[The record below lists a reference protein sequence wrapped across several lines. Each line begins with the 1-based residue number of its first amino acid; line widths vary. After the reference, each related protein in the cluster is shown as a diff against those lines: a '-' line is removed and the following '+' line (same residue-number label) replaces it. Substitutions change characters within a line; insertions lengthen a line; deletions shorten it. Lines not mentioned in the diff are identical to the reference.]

1 MASILQL
8 TDSAYFSCFK
18 TQFHNIVAGEYS
30 TGYIHIES
38 RHVNGKTYLNT
49 YAIFEYLCHKC
60 FPNFCDQPKDKS
72 RVRFVTYIGMRLY
85 HARRN
90 KIWKAYDVHSRTE

>member
-38 RHVNGKTYLNT
+38 CHVNGKTYLNT
-49 YAIFEYLCHKC
+49 CAINAF
-60 FPNFCDQPKDKS
+60 QI
-72 RVRFVTYIGMRLY
+72 FVT
-85 HARRN
+85 N
-90 KIWKAYDVHSRTE
+90 QRTRVMSGLLHTLV